1 MQTFSATPRNRYYPD
16 RLRTTLPAFD
26 NPAAFEGYSSNG
38 KQVRKTK
45 TWKPPVGMSP
55 KKAEKEAMKAAILFE
70 QQVQQG
76 LVLSS
81 GIKFEDFAKRYF
93 EEYANDHLR
102 PRTLQ
107 GYKQLLPRINAA
119 IGQIHIDKL
128 RPNHLN
134 AFYKQ
139 LSAEG
144 VRADSKAQ
152 PIADI
157 RSLAKASG
165 LTQKALAASAGLHIN
180 TLREAYNNRPVSIE
194 SAQKISTALGKDFS
208 FLFSYTKTNKGLSP
222 STVRKYH
229 NVISSIM
236 QRAVKWQLV
245 YDNPAHRA
253 ELPKQAHE
261 EAVYLNEYQ
270 AQDLLSLLKTETE
283 EHRVM
288 VSLLLFTGMRRAE
301 LCGLEWHDI
310 DFDHAL
316 ISIRRTSQYIA
327 GQGIIEDC
335 TKNTSSYRA
344 IKISSSVISM
354 LKAYRLHQT
363 EARFKA
369 GALWNPD
376 RAEHPR
382 LFTRPDG
389 LPINPDSLTSWF
401 RDFINRTDL
410 PAIHIHS
417 LRHTNATLQIAS
429 NIPVTTVADR
439 LGHATPATTTKIYSH
454 AIQSANAAAAE
465 ALENL
470 LAPTA
475 NRTTTKRA

>member
-1 MQTFSATPRNRYYPD
+1 M
-16 RLRTTLPAFD
+16 
-26 NPAAFEGYSSNG
+26 
-38 KQVRKTK
+38 
-45 TWKPPVGMSP
+45 
-55 KKAEKEAMKAAILFE
+55 
-70 QQVQQG
+70 
-76 LVLSS
+76 
-81 GIKFEDFAKRYF
+81 
-93 EEYANDHLR
+93 
-102 PRTLQ
+102 
-107 GYKQLLPRINAA
+107 
-119 IGQIHIDKL
+119 
-128 RPNHLN
+128 N

-139 LSAEG
+139 LSTEG
-144 VRADSKAQ
+144 IRADSKAQ

-157 RSLAKASG
+157 RALAKAAG
-165 LTQKALAASAGLHIN
+165 VTQKALAASTGLHIN
-180 TLREAYNNRPVSIE
+180 TLREAYNSRPVSIE
-194 SAQKISTALGKDFS
+194 SAQKISTALGKDFTS
-208 FLFSYTKTNKGLSP
+208 LFTYTNASKALSP
-222 STVRKYH
+222 ASVRKYH
-229 NVISSIM
+229 NVISAIM

-245 YDNPAHRA
+245 YDNPARRA
-253 ELPKQAHE
+253 ELPKQVHE

-270 AQDLLSLLKTETE
+270 AQDLLALLEAETE

-310 DFDHAL
+310 DFDNAL
-316 ISIRRTSQYIA
+316 IHIRRTSQYIA
-327 GQGIIEDC
+327 KQGIIEDS

-344 IKISSSVISM
+344 IKISTSVISM
-354 LKAYRLHQT
+354 LKTYRLHQT

-369 GALWNPD
+369 GSMWNPEW
-376 RAEHPR
+376 AEHPR

-401 RDFINRTDL
+401 REFINRTDL
-410 PAIHIHS
+410 PSIHIHS

-429 NIPVTTVADR
+429 NVPVTTVADR

-475 NRTTTKRA
+475 NRTSSKHA